1 VPAQSPAR
9 RPAQSGRG
17 LSGARATI
25 AGVGRLGAGIELVGR
40 RVEVEALGAA
50 LERAAAGRPTG
61 VLLSGDAGVGKS
73 RLVADATGRAAAAG
87 FTVLVGRC
95 LDTGESALPY
105 LPFTEIVGA
114 LSATRPEL
122 VAEHTALRHLLPGG
136 YPRGAGSERPRED
149 RDVGQLQVFDAVLS
163 ALADLAAT
171 GPVLVVVEDLHW
183 ADRSS
188 RDLLVFLLSR
198 LTGHRLVVLATYR
211 SDDLHRRHPLRPV
224 LSELVRLPVVERIEL
239 APLGPAESVELVA
252 RLADGTMSDAMVRN
266 AARRSEGN
274 AFFAEELV
282 SASSDR
288 LPHGLAEVLVA
299 RVEELPPTTQRVLRI
314 AAVAGRRVRH
324 DQLAAVSGL
333 GVDELEQ
340 ALRDAATH
348 HVLVAD
354 DCAPVGGDSYAF
366 RHELLREAIYHEL
379 LPGERSRLHAAFAAL
394 LAGQPRGRN
403 RAAEL
408 AHHAMAGHDLPL
420 ALAASVEAANEAND
434 REAPAEMLQHAERAI
449 ELWSAVPD
457 AEQVAGV
464 DEGTVTRWA
473 AWGASATGDPDRGIA
488 LGRRALELAEQRGD
502 PFRTSGIARRYAL
515 RLLELPGRER
525 EALAAAERA
534 VELVADRP
542 PGEHAAWA
550 HAVLARTLIVLD
562 RIDDAAREARAAI
575 EVTGPDPDPVS
586 AMASAKA
593 YALTVL
599 AACDEY
605 AGDSE
610 AARARLRRAKP
621 LARSSGNLSVEL
633 RVYYVTGMSLL
644 DAGRLAEA
652 GDEFAEGEARA
663 AATGLTWGADGL
675 NLRVAHVVARYLR
688 GDWDSA
694 EEAAELAGESLS
706 PQVATRLIAVGLL
719 PAVARGRFEQAER
732 RLAELHEF
740 DAVDE
745 QVVLFVGQAGG
756 EAALWQGQPERAAE
770 LLDAALEGLADGV
783 YSDVAPHLGRI
794 MLDALAVAAQVRLA
808 ERAPGDPA
816 PLRRARAL
824 LADAERTARDG
835 MPRAGALGPEGL
847 AWLSRARAE
856 LTRIDGHPDP
866 DAWTAVIDAFGYET
880 GAVPGRPPADE
891 VADGTG
897 PACGYRQAQARLRRA
912 EARLV
917 GGAAHGAGPVE
928 DDLRTALEAAE
939 RLGARPLA
947 REVLAMAER
956 AGVRLRDPAA
966 EPAAAVPAGADPL
979 TPRERSVLALVAEG
993 GTNRQVGQALFISE
1007 KTVSVHLSRVMAK
1020 LGAASRTEAVSIAY
1034 GRGLLATPGEP
1045 QMARSDP

>member
-1 VPAQSPAR
+1 M
-9 RPAQSGRG
+9 
-17 LSGARATI
+17 T
-25 AGVGRLGAGIELVGR
+25 GVGRLGTGIDLVGR
-40 RVEVEALGAA
+40 RTEVGALGAA
-50 LERAAAGRPTG
+50 LERAATGRPTG

-73 RLVADATGRAAAAG
+73 RLVAEATERAGAAG

-114 LSATRPEL
+114 LAATRPEL
-122 VAEHTALRHLLPGG
+122 VAEHVALRHLLPGG
-136 YPRGAGSERPRED
+136 YPRGGEPGAEHPRED
-149 RDVGQLQVFDAVLS
+149 RDLGQLQVFDAVLS
-163 ALADLAAT
+163 ALAELSADAPT
-171 GPVLVVVEDLHW
+171 LVVVEDLHW

-198 LTGHRLVVLATYR
+198 LTGQRLVVLATYR

-239 APLGPAESVELVA
+239 APLGSAESLELV
-252 RLADGTMSDAMVRN
+252 RQLAAGTLSDAVMRN

-324 DQLAAVSGL
+324 DQLAAVSGMD
-333 GVDELEQ
+333 VDELEQ

-354 DCAPVGGDSYAF
+354 DDPPTSGDAYVF

-379 LPGERSRLHAAFAAL
+379 LPGERSRLHAAYAAL
-394 LAGQPRGRN
+394 LAGQSVGSSMN

-449 ELWSAVPD
+449 ELWPAVAD
-457 AEQVAGV
+457 AERVAGV

-473 AWGASATGDPDRGIA
+473 AYGASATGDPERGLA
-488 LGRRALELAEQRGD
+488 LGRRALELAEERGD
-502 PFRTSGIARRYAL
+502 PYRTSGIGRRYAL
-515 RLLELPGRER
+515 RLLELPGHER

-534 VELVADRP
+534 LELVADKP

-562 RIDDAAREARAAI
+562 RLADAAREARAAI
-575 EVTGPDPDPVS
+575 EVTGPDPGPES

-605 AGDSE
+605 AGDSA

-652 GDEFAEGEARA
+652 GDEFAAGEARA

-688 GDWDSA
+688 GDWDAA
-694 EEAAELAGESLS
+694 EEAAELAGERLS
-706 PQVATRLIAVGLL
+706 PVVATRLIAVGLL
-719 PAVARGRFEQAER
+719 PVVARGRFEHAER
-732 RLAELHEF
+732 RLAELREF

-770 LLDAALEGLADGV
+770 LLDAALEGLADGT
-783 YSDVAPHLGRI
+783 YSDFAPHLGRI
-794 MLDALAVAAQVRLA
+794 MLDALAIAAQVRLA

-816 PLRRARAL
+816 PLERARAL

-835 MPRAGALGPEGL
+835 MPRAGTLGPEGL

-856 LTRIDGHPDP
+856 LTRAEGRPDP

-880 GAVPGRPPADE
+880 GAVPGSPGAGGN
-891 VADGTG
+891 GTG

-917 GGAAHGAGPVE
+917 AGAAHGPGPVE
-928 DDLRTALEAAE
+928 DDLRTALLAAE

-956 AGVRLRDPAA
+956 AGVRLRAATA
-966 EPAAAVPAGADPL
+966 EPAAAARTGPDPL

-993 GTNRQVGQALFISE
+993 RTNRGVGQALFISE

-1020 LGAASRTEAVSIAY
+1020 LGAGSRTEAVSIAY
-1034 GRGLLATPGEP
+1034 GRGLLTAPGEP
-1045 QMARSDP
+1045 EMARSDP